1 MSLAGARIWPGG
13 ARREGGVSLVC
24 GSCTEREKASVD
36 AATGVVGL
44 QGREREPANGQHP
57 EALSTEAALAGGPA
71 RSSRE
76 AAACWGGGGA
86 KGPADPECPIDQPRP
101 WSREEAREH
110 AKDRRQAVCD
120 PQADGLGGVA
130 AGQGQQGRG
139 RGGRAGSRE
148 LRGRSWEQSLQ
159 DLEPDELGVVLSA
172 SGQGGRDP
180 QAAR

>member
-57 EALSTEAALAGGPA
+57 EALSTDAALAGGPA

-86 KGPADPECPIDQPRP
+86 KGPADPECPIDQPGP
-101 WSREEAREH
+101 A
-110 AKDRRQAVCD
+110 
-120 PQADGLGGVA
+120 GLG
-130 AGQGQQGRG
+130 RK
-139 RGGRAGSRE
+139 RANMPKTEDKPFVISKPMV
-148 LRGRSWEQSLQ
+148 WEAWRRVRANKGA
-159 DLEPDELGVVLSA
+159 P
-172 SGQGGRDP
+172 
-180 QAAR
+180 